1 MNDKEIRTIADLMA
15 TLSPEEQERI
25 EREVKKIGKKIESSR
40 GFSEGAIKKN
50 DTDGNR
56 D

>member
-25 EREVKKIGKKIESSR
+25 EREVKKIGKQIEAQ
-40 GFSEGAIKKN
+40 EKKN
-50 DTDGNR
+50 GKKEMPGR
-56 D
+56 